1 MILFVLES
9 GNTLPEKLSI
19 PDDRVQ
25 FIVEAVR
32 DQVELLKQYDKQ
44 AVQLTVYYKALADVC
59 ETLEEYT
66 LAIHSFLFSI
76 MAMGELSV
84 RKNQK

>member
-1 MILFVLES
+1 MILFVLDS

-25 FIVEAVR
+25 FIVDAVK
-32 DQVELLKQYDKQ
+32 DQVELLKQHDKQ
-44 AVQLTVYYKALADVC
+44 AVQLSAYYKTLADVC

-66 LAIHSFLFSI
+66 LAMHSFLFSI
-76 MAMGELSV
+76 MAMGELAA
-84 RKNQK
+84 RKK